1 MPFGARLLPDGRARF
16 RLWAPDA
23 RRVDL
28 VRSAG
33 PECGEAPMRA
43 LPRGWFELT
52 VPRADLSTRYAF
64 CIDGDLVVPDPASRC
79 NPDDVHAASAL
90 VDPLAFHWPD
100 GAWRGRPWHEAVI
113 YELHV
118 GCFTPEGSFLAA
130 IERLDAL
137 VALGVTAIEL
147 MPVADF
153 AGRRG
158 WGYDGVLLFAPDASY
173 GTPDDLK
180 RLVAAAHTRGMMVL
194 LDVVYNHFGPEGN
207 YLHRYASACF
217 NEDVHTPWGAAINFD
232 GADETT
238 FGLSASGVRLG
249 SGPVAHS
256 ATVRE
261 FFIHNALYWIEE
273 FRFDGLRLDAV
284 HAMHDRS
291 RRFIT
296 DVIARALRSG
306 PGRGRH
312 VHLVLENERNDAARL
327 ARLTRGG
334 PRFATAQ
341 WNDDVH
347 HALHVMVTGER
358 DGYYVDYAGE
368 PQRLFGRALAEGFG
382 FQGEPSTLR
391 HGAPRGT
398 PSAHLP
404 PLAFVNA
411 TQTHDQVGNR
421 AHGERIAELAERQ
434 GRTPALR
441 ALVAC
446 VLLSPSVPMLFMGE
460 EFAAST
466 PFLYFCDFAGEL
478 ARAVSDGRRNEFRHF
493 ARFAD
498 PLERAAIPDPNDEAT
513 FVRSKLNWAEREQ
526 GPHREWLDFYRALLA
541 LRRDLLMPRLPR
553 ARSGTWAHAPGRALQ
568 VRWPLGR
575 RATWHLSAN
584 LSDAPVQR
592 TPLARRQLVFDSAA
606 SDVSIAPP
614 WSVQVSLERA

>member
-1 MPFGARLLPDGRARF
+1 MNCAHEMPFGARLLPDGCARF
-16 RLWAPDA
+16 RFWAPDA

-33 PECGEAPMRA
+33 PGRGDAPMRS
-43 LPRGWFELT
+43 LRQGWFELT
-52 VPRADLSTRYAF
+52 VPHADVSTRYAF
-64 CIDGDLVVPDPASRC
+64 RIDGDLVVPDPASRC

-113 YELHV
+113 YEVHV
-118 GCFTPEGSFLAA
+118 GCFTPEGTFLAA
-130 IERLDAL
+130 IEQLDAL
-137 VALGVTAIEL
+137 VSLGVTAIEL
-147 MPVADF
+147 MPVAGF

-158 WGYDGVLLFAPDASY
+158 WGYDGVLPFAPQASY
-173 GTPDDLK
+173 GTPEDLK
-180 RLVAAAHTRGMMVL
+180 RLVAAAHSRGLMVL
-194 LDVVYNHFGPEGN
+194 LDVVYNHFGPDGN
-207 YLHRYASACF
+207 YLHRYASAFF
-217 NEDVHTPWGAAINFD
+217 NPDVDTPWGAAINFD
-232 GADETT
+232 G
-238 FGLSASGVRLG
+238 
-249 SGPVAHS
+249 AHS

-284 HAMHDRS
+284 HAMRDRS
-291 RRFIT
+291 RRFIA
-296 DVIARALRSG
+296 DAIAHALHSG
-306 PGRGRH
+306 PGRNRH

-327 ARLTRGG
+327 VRLARGG
-334 PRFATAQ
+334 PHLATAQ

-358 DGYYVDYAGE
+358 DGYYVDYAAE
-368 PQRLFGRALAEGFG
+368 PQRLFARALAEGFG

-398 PSAHLP
+398 PSTHLP

-421 AHGERIAELAERQ
+421 AHGERIAELANRQ

-446 VLLSPSVPMLFMGE
+446 VLLAPPVPMLFMGE

-478 ARAVSDGRRNEFRHF
+478 ARAVTDGRRNEFRHF

-513 FVRSKLNWAEREQ
+513 FLHSKLNWAEREQ
-526 GPHREWLDFYRALLA
+526 GVHRNWLDFYRALLM
-541 LRRDLLMPRLPR
+541 LRQAKLMPRLPQ
-553 ARSGTWAHAPGRALQ
+553 ARCGIWSHEPGRALH
-568 VRWPLGR
+568 VRWALGR
-575 RATWHLSAN
+575 RAAWHLNAN
-584 LSDAPVQR
+584 LSDVPVEC
-592 TPLARRQLVFDSAA
+592 TPLERGELVYA
-606 SDVSIAPP
+606 SGTSGGAVAPP
-614 WSVQVSLERA
+614 WSVRVSLEDA

>member
-1 MPFGARLLPDGRARF
+1 MNCAHEMPFGARLLPDGRARF

-33 PECGEAPMRA
+33 PERGEAPMRS

-52 VPRADLSTRYAF
+52 VPHADASTRYAF
-64 CIDGDLVVPDPASRC
+64 RIDGDLLVPDPASRC

-100 GAWRGRPWHEAVI
+100 GAWRGRPWQEAVI

-118 GCFTPEGSFLAA
+118 GCFTPEGTFLAA
-130 IERLDAL
+130 IQRLDAL
-137 VALGVTAIEL
+137 VSLGATAIEL

-158 WGYDGVLLFAPDASY
+158 WGYDGVLPFAPDASY

-180 RLVAAAHTRGMMVL
+180 RLVAAAHERGLMVL

-207 YLHRYASACF
+207 YLHRYASAFF
-217 NEDVHTPWGAAINFD
+217 NPDVHTPWGAAIWFD
-232 GADETT
+232 G
-238 FGLSASGVRLG
+238 
-249 SGPVAHS
+249 AHS

-284 HAMHDRS
+284 HAMRDRS
-291 RRFIT
+291 RRFIA
-296 DVIARALRSG
+296 DAIAQALRSG
-306 PGRGRH
+306 PGRTRNVH
-312 VHLVLENERNDAARL
+312 VVLENERNEASRLARL
-327 ARLTRGG
+327 ARGT

-347 HALHVMVTGER
+347 HALHAMVTGER
-358 DGYYVDYAGE
+358 DGYYIDYADD
-368 PQRLFGRALAEGFG
+368 PQRLFVRALAEGFG

-398 PSAHLP
+398 PSIHLP
-404 PLAFVNA
+404 PLAFVNS

-434 GRTPALR
+434 RRTSALR

-446 VLLSPSVPMLFMGE
+446 VLLSPPVPMLFMGE

-478 ARAVSDGRRNEFRHF
+478 ARAVTAGRRNEFRHF

-498 PLERAAIPDPNDEAT
+498 PLERAAIPDPNEEAT
-513 FVRSKLNWAEREQ
+513 FRRSKLNWAERQQ
-526 GPHREWLDFYRALLA
+526 GAHREWLDFYRGLLV
-541 LRRDLLMPRLPR
+541 LRRAKLMPRLPH
-553 ARSGTWAHAPGRALQ
+553 ARSGTWSHEPGQAMQ
-568 VRWPLGR
+568 VHWALGR
-575 RATWHLSAN
+575 RAAWHLRAN
-584 LSDAPVQR
+584 LSDVPVECAPPER
-592 TPLARRQLVFDSAA
+592 GELVYDSGA
-606 SDVSIAPP
+606 SGGAMAPP
-614 WSVQVSLERA
+614 WSVRVSLEGA

>member
-1 MPFGARLLPDGRARF
+1 MNCAHEMPFGAQPLPDGRARF

-33 PECGEAPMRA
+33 PERGDAPMHA

-52 VPRADLSTRYAF
+52 VPHAEVSTRYAF
-64 CIDGDLVVPDPASRC
+64 RIDGDLVVPDPASRC
-79 NPDDVHAASAL
+79 NPDDVHGASAL
-90 VDPLAFHWPD
+90 VDPLAFHWSD

-113 YELHV
+113 YELHI
-118 GCFTPEGSFLAA
+118 GCFTPEGTFLAA

-137 VALGVTAIEL
+137 AALGVTAIEL

-158 WGYDGVLLFAPDASY
+158 WGYDGVLPFAPDASY

-180 RLVAAAHTRGMMVL
+180 RLVAAAHTRGLMVL

-207 YLHRYASACF
+207 YLHRYASAFF
-217 NEDVHTPWGAAINFD
+217 NPEVHTPWGAAIWFD
-232 GADETT
+232 G
-238 FGLSASGVRLG
+238 
-249 SGPVAHS
+249 AHS

-284 HAMHDRS
+284 HAMRDRS
-291 RRFIT
+291 HRFIA
-296 DVIARALRSG
+296 DAIAQAVRRG
-306 PGRGRH
+306 PGRTRH
-312 VHLVLENERNDAARL
+312 VHVVLENERNEAARL
-327 ARLTRGG
+327 ARLTRGT

-347 HALHVMVTGER
+347 HALHAMVTGER
-358 DGYYVDYAGE
+358 DGYYIDYAGD
-368 PQRLFGRALAEGFG
+368 PQRLFVRALAEGFG

-391 HGAPRGT
+391 LGAPRGT
-398 PSAHLP
+398 PSTHLP
-404 PLAFVNA
+404 PLAFVNS

-421 AHGERIAELAERQ
+421 AHGERIAELAEGHR
-434 GRTPALR
+434 RTPTLR

-446 VLLSPSVPMLFMGE
+446 VLLSPPVPMLFMGE

-478 ARAVSDGRRNEFRHF
+478 ALAVTAGRRNEFRHF

-513 FVRSKLNWAEREQ
+513 FRRSKLNWVERDD
-526 GPHREWLDFYRALLA
+526 GMHRAWLDFYRALLV
-541 LRRDLLMPRLPR
+541 LRREVLMPHLPHV
-553 ARSGTWAHAPGRALQ
+553 RSGTWTHEPGQALH
-568 VRWPLGR
+568 VRWALGR
-575 RATWHLSAN
+575 RAAWHLRTN
-584 LSDAPVQR
+584 LSDVPLECPPLERGELVYDSGAPGG
-592 TPLARRQLVFDSAA
+592 AM
-606 SDVSIAPP
+606 APP
-614 WSVQVSLERA
+614 WSVRVSLEGA